1 MTRPRHRRTT
11 SRLLTR
17 VVLAGLCVGTG
28 ALAVGTV
35 LPRLELAATPRT
47 PTPTGSMTTIPT
59 SATGTSNPGSTTA
72 TTVPPTTV
80 PPTSVPASS
89 GGAGGRSDRPAGL
102 IQVSGSKTI
111 CITDPPG
118 PALKAVELATGLT
131 YNCIETFTNSD
142 KTWADWVDPWIASSP
157 GAAFQSWVAADPTGH
172 QLIDTQNLIP
182 ANVFADPN
190 WTVTCAAGGYNG
202 YATQFARKMVAA
214 GFGYSV
220 IRLGHEMNGTWE
232 TDSLGNTPTQWRSWA
247 GCFAQEVTA
256 MRAVPGAHF
265 LFDWSIN
272 EGYRNIPLADF
283 YPGDSYVDIISICLY
298 DQSGYPLPS
307 IGSPDRWQAL
317 TSEPMGLNEVYAF
330 AAQHH
335 KPFAIP
341 EWGTVSS
348 QGDDATFVT
357 NTANFISSHV
367 VAYQSW
373 FDGGE
378 FGTNRLSSAAPLSL
392 AAYARAMSK
401 GR

>member
-1 MTRPRHRRTT
+1 MTRPRHRYKT
-11 SRLLTR
+11 SRLRVR

-28 ALAVGTV
+28 SVVVATV
-35 LPRLELAATPRT
+35 LPRIGVAASSKLPSAGHSTT
-47 PTPTGSMTTIPT
+47 SISATVTGSTQTRSTIT
-59 SATGTSNPGSTTA
+59 S
-72 TTVPPTTV
+72 TVPTTTTLV
-80 PPTSVPASS
+80 SA
-89 GGAGGRSDRPAGL
+89 AGGKHGSDRPAGL

-118 PALKAVELATGLT
+118 PALRAVELATGIT
-131 YNCIETFTNSD
+131 YNCIETFTDSD
-142 KTWADWVDPWIASSP
+142 KTWAEWVDPWIASTP
-157 GAAFQSWVAADPTGH
+157 GAAFKSWVAADPTGH

-182 ANVFADPN
+182 ADVFADPN
-190 WTVTCAAGGYNG
+190 WTETCAAGAYNA

-232 TDSLGNTPTQWRSWA
+232 TDSLGNNPTQWRSWA
-247 GCFAQEVTA
+247 RCFAQEVTA

-272 EGYRNIPLADF
+272 EGYRDIPLADF
-283 YPGDSYVDIISICLY
+283 YPGDSYVDIISICFY

-307 IGSPDRWQAL
+307 VGSPGRWQAL
-317 TSEPMGLNEVYAF
+317 ASEPMGLDQVYAF
-330 AAQHH
+330 AVKHH

-341 EWGTVSS
+341 EWGTVST

-357 NTANFISSHV
+357 KTADFISSHV

-378 FGTNRLSSAAPLSL
+378 FGTYRLSTAAPLSL
-392 AAYARAMSK
+392 AAYALAMSS

>member
-1 MTRPRHRRTT
+1 
-11 SRLLTR
+11 L
-17 VVLAGLCVGTG
+17 
-28 ALAVGTV
+28 
-35 LPRLELAATPRT
+35 
-47 PTPTGSMTTIPT
+47 
-59 SATGTSNPGSTTA
+59 
-72 TTVPPTTV
+72 
-80 PPTSVPASS
+80 
-89 GGAGGRSDRPAGL
+89 
-102 IQVSGSKTI
+102 KTI

-118 PALKAVELATGLT
+118 PALQAVELATGLT

-142 KTWADWVDPWIASSP
+142 KTWAEWVDPWIASSP

-172 QLIDTQNLIP
+172 QLIDNQNLIP
-182 ANVFADPN
+182 ANVFANPN
-190 WTVTCAAGGYNG
+190 WTVTCAAGGYNT

-220 IRLGHEMNGTWE
+220 IRLGHEMNGNWE
-232 TDSLGNTPTQWRSWA
+232 TDSLGNNPTQWRSWA
-247 GCFAQEVTA
+247 RCFAQEVTA

-283 YPGDSYVDIISICLY
+283 YPGDSYVDIVSISFY

-307 IGSPDRWQAL
+307 VGSPDRWQAL

-335 KPFAIP
+335 KPFGIP
-341 EWGTVSS
+341 EWGTVST
-348 QGDDATFVT
+348 QGDDAAFVT

-378 FGTNRLSSAAPLSL
+378 FDIYRLSSGAPLSL
-392 AAYARAMSK
+392 AAYIRTIGK